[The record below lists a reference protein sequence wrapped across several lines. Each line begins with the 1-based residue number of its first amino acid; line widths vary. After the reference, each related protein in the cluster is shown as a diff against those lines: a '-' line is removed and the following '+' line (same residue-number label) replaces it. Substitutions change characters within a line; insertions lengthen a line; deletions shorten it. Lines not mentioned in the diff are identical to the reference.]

1 MNVCL
6 WSGKLGFES
15 LSRNPRPRAGF
26 KNSEAHAR
34 GAGTDTRPTNP
45 ATHRSDRRA
54 DVDSSARRIDRWI
67 GRILLAQILALI
79 IGLLIAP
86 APQAHASASVTGCR
100 SLTKPIE
107 RRACIIRRVF
117 GDEGRTAVR
126 VAWCE
131 SRLDPNARN
140 GQYLGTFQMG
150 ERERA
155 RFGHGRTTL
164 AQARAAKRYHDVAG
178 WQPWSCA

>member
-1 MNVCL
+1 MIVCL

-26 KNSEAHAR
+26 DAQ
-34 GAGTDTRPTNP
+34 GAFGERAKTDTRPINGFDDSQKP
-45 ATHRSDRRA
+45 RRS
-54 DVDSSARRIDRWI
+54 VDSGRALDKWI
-67 GRILLAQILALI
+67 WRTLAVTILALI
-79 IGLLIAP
+79 IGLLVAP
-86 APQAHASASVTGCR
+86 APQAHASASVAGCR
-100 SLTKPIE
+100 ALTKPLE
-107 RRACIIRRVF
+107 RRSCIIRRVF

-164 AQARAAKRYHDVAG
+164 AQARAAKRYHDLAG
-178 WQPWSCA
+178 WHPWSCA